1 MVRNTKGGRNHKKMS
16 SRGTR
21 APPRSKKL
29 RLPEQEG
36 EILAVVLKLFGH
48 GMVEVMC
55 NDGVVRLCVIRKKF
69 RGRNKR
75 DNEIRMS
82 SLLLVGIRAF
92 EVVAVGKKHKTDLIY
107 VYSDN
112 DKMRLKQGGHV
123 TATLCPEMAKK
134 KDEGFI
140 FSKEQNIQSKY
151 GKWDS
156 EAAAPAAEGEE
167 EAWLA
172 DMIDDI

>member
-16 SRGTR
+16 SRGAR
-21 APPRSKKL
+21 VSPRSKKL

-36 EILAVVLKLFGH
+36 ELLAVVLKLFGH

-82 SLLLVGIRAF
+82 SFLLVGIRAF
-92 EVVAVGKKHKTDLIY
+92 EVVAVGKKQKTDLIY

-112 DKMRLKQGGHV
+112 DKTRLKQGGHV
-123 TATLCPEMAKK
+123 TAVLCPDMDKK
-134 KDEGFI
+134 KDDGFV
-140 FSKEQNIQSKY
+140 FSKEQNVQSQY
-151 GKWDS
+151 GQW
-156 EAAAPAAEGEE
+156 EAEADAPAAEGEE